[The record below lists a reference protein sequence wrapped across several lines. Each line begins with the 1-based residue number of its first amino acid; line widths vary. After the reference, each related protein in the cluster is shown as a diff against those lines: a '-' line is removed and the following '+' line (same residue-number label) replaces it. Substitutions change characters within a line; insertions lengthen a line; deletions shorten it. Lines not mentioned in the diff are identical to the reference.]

1 MMPFSCEPLPLNSI
15 LLVIDHNLDVIRC
28 GDWVID
34 PGSEGPDKGG
44 EIVVA
49 QHPLEP
55 VVEHSTSHT
64 GRYLKQVL
72 KQHPPEAVAG

>member
-1 MMPFSCEPLPLNSI
+1 MLSSFQTVTPY
-15 LLVIDHNLDVIRC
+15 

-55 VVEHSTSHT
+55 VV
-64 GRYLKQVL
+64 V
-72 KQHPPEAVAG
+72 

>member
-1 MMPFSCEPLPLNSI
+1 MLVPFSLEPFPLNSI
-15 LLVIDHNLDVIRC
+15 RLVIEPNLDRIRR

-34 PGSEGPDKGG
+34 LGLEGADKGG

-55 VVEHSTSHT
+55 VLV
-64 GRYLKQVL
+64 
-72 KQHPPEAVAG
+72 

>member
-1 MMPFSCEPLPLNSI
+1 MLVPFSFEPFPLNSI
-15 LLVIDHNLDVIRC
+15 LLVIEPNLDRIRRV
-28 GDWVID
+28 DWVID

-55 VVEHSTSHT
+55 VV
-64 GRYLKQVL
+64 V
-72 KQHPPEAVAG
+72 

>member
-1 MMPFSCEPLPLNSI
+1 MLVPFSLEPLPLNSI
-15 LLVIDHNLDVIRC
+15 RLVIEPNLDRIRC
-28 GDWVID
+28 GDWVMD

-55 VVEHSTSHT
+55 VV
-64 GRYLKQVL
+64 V
-72 KQHPPEAVAG
+72 